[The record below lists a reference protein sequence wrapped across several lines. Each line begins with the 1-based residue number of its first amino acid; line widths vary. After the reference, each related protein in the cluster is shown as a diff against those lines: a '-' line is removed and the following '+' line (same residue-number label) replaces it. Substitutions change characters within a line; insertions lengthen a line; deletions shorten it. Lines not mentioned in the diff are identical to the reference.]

1 MSRAFL
7 TAINVARLASD
18 PENPSEGDLYFN
30 TSIDALKVY
39 TGTQWVVV
47 GTGASSGGGD
57 TIHPFITGII

>member
-18 PENPSEGDLYFN
+18 PENPTEGDLYYN
-30 TSIDALKVY
+30 TAINALKVY
-39 TGTQWVVV
+39 DGTQWVVV
-47 GTGASSGGGD
+47 GTGGDD